1 MSLSVKITKK
11 IGRIGL
17 SAVNMTLVTEVIKI
31 LARRDLVPAKSQNQG
46 WRLKNNVVP
55 SRWDET
61 LNTWVGLLPS
71 ELPERH

>member
-55 SRWDET
+55 SRWDEM